1 MFFHL
6 HLPQVLILHQEVQ
19 QSSLMPRMIMQPD
32 HGERAF
38 PSSSPGSSETASHIS
53 QVVLGSVQ
61 AQMSEQNLSPCSSCA
76 SRDTH
81 RYPPVP
87 HTCTLP
93 AEVNP
98 GLSAEPSK
106 AVAVDGCSPS
116 PSPLP
121 GVQAQGSSHGCQG
134 TDPQGPEG
142 HTQTILCYLLPPS
155 PSHTPLGLKSHFFSW
170 PSSISSVS
178 RQNKATNYFIFTICI

>member
-6 HLPQVLILHQEVQ
+6 HLPQVLIVHREVQ
-19 QSSLMPRMIMQPD
+19 QSSLMSRVIMQPD

-38 PSSSPGSSETASHIS
+38 PNSSPSSNETASHIS
-53 QVVLGSVQ
+53 QVVLSSVQ
-61 AQMSEQNLSPCSSCA
+61 AQTSEQNLSPCSSHA

-81 RYPPVP
+81 RYPHMP
-87 HTCTLP
+87 HTCTLR

-98 GLSAEPSK
+98 DLSAEPSK
-106 AVAVDGCSPS
+106 AVAMDGCSPS
-116 PSPLP
+116 PPPVS
-121 GVQAQGSSHGCQG
+121 GVQAQGGSHGCQG

-142 HTQTILCYLLPPS
+142 HTQTIPCYLLPPS
-155 PSHTPLGLKSHFFSW
+155 PSHTPLGLKSHFW